1 MMLASAYG
9 VVMPSQTI
17 NVFVSYSHADA
28 SLVAPVVRLLRVNRS
43 LVFQDTDRILP
54 GKKWRDEIA
63 KALAES
69 TLVVVFWCHHACRSD
84 EVSKEW
90 RTAIELD
97 KDVLPLLLDATPL
110 PSELGDF
117 QWIDF
122 RGTIGTNHGPVDT
135 PIDDALSSAPP
146 LPPMAASPRRA
157 VWPIVAGVTA
167 VLAVALSTSFWLLHP
182 KSWSPPLSPGPPVN
196 GLPPE
201 TEAAPD
207 VLISWI
213 LLLLGIIGALGAWRL
228 WLRYQ
233 RTKRATRIE
242 TSRPHPE
249 DFEHRIAVELEAEI
263 LRRAASA
270 NDDRA

>member
-1 MMLASAYG
+1 MMPASAYG

-43 LVFQDTDRILP
+43 LVFQDTDRIPP

-122 RGTIGTNHGPVDT
+122 RGTIGTNHGPIDT
-135 PIDDALSSAPP
+135 PAVYDQLSVSP
-146 LPPMAASPRRA
+146 LPPMAASRRRA
-157 VWPIVAGVTA
+157 VWPIVVGVVGGAAA
-167 VLAVALSTSFWLLHP
+167 VAVALSTFFWLLRP
-182 KSWSPPLSPGPPVN
+182 TPSTEPPVSA
-196 GLPPE
+196 LPPE
-201 TEAAPD
+201 PEAAPV
-207 VLISWI
+207 VLISWV

-228 WLRYQ
+228 WLRYR
-233 RTKRATRIE
+233 RTIRATRIE
-242 TSRPHPE
+242 TSRSHPE
-249 DFEHRIAVELEAEI
+249 DIEHRIAVELEAEI

-270 NDDRA
+270 NDDKA